1 MPIITRNFLMVMLA
15 TCLFSIS
22 PSGFADVTAKDNYE
36 WYCAQCHGPE
46 GKGDGI
52 NSSVDELPVGPMNF
66 SVSKE
71 IKKYSNDQIVQTL
84 THGGPVNTLDPLM
97 PPWGNR
103 LNKDEIKALMLYV
116 RSLCKGA
123 DCPEK

>member
-1 MPIITRNFLMVMLA
+1 MLTINRIVFTAVLVIIMLSTSTA
-15 TCLFSIS
+15 S
-22 PSGFADVTAKDNYE
+22 FADATAQQNYD

-52 NSSVDELPVGPMNF
+52 NSVNELPVGPMNF

-71 IKKYSNDQIVQTL
+71 IIKYSNEQIIKTL
-84 THGGPVNTLDPLM
+84 THGGPVNTLDSLM

-103 LNKDEIKALMLYV
+103 LSQDEIKALMLHV
-116 RSLCKGA
+116 RSLCKGEG
-123 DCPEK
+123 CPAL